1 MSAAVF
7 DWRGVREIA
16 GIRTIK
22 ASIPFSFTAGNK
34 TMPAGDYTLKRG
46 ASNQPGILL
55 IKSVDDQSSVFLLTE
70 GDSKLS
76 APRKTE
82 LIFNKI
88 DDQYFLSK
96 ITVAYDNEE
105 TMIPEP
111 KSERALEH
119 TLARN
124 DVPHDRMISMVTI
137 EAQK

>member
-1 MSAAVF
+1 
-7 DWRGVREIA
+7 
-16 GIRTIK
+16 
-22 ASIPFSFTAGNK
+22 
-34 TMPAGDYTLKRG
+34 MPAGDYTLKRG
-46 ASNQPGILL
+46 ASNQPGVLL
-55 IKSVDDQSSVFLLTE
+55 IKSVDNQSSVFLLTE

-124 DVPHDRMISMVTI
+124 GVPHDRMISMVTI